1 MRDPSATMNT
11 ATFADLQH
19 LPDLVVIIDF
29 KWLMAGEGVRVHVE
43 RLQGDRDYAAVCLAQ
58 GAKSHIPALRD
69 CARRLAG
76 LLQITLPTR

>member
-1 MRDPSATMNT
+1 MNT
-11 ATFADLQH
+11 ATFADLQQ

-43 RLQGDRDYAAVCLAQ
+43 RLQGDRDYATLCLEQ
-58 GAKSHIPALRD
+58 GAQSHIPALRD
-69 CARRLAG
+69 CARHLAG